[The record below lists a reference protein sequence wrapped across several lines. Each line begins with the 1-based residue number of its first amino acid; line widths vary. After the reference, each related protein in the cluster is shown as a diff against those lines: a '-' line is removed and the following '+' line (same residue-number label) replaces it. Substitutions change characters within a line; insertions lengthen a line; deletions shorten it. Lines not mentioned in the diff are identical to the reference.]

1 MKEKNLFSK
10 FKNGYA
16 FIPPSWRFSIATWL
30 GLRMFYAVWG
40 MIVVSLF
47 PLSVQNFEYQGISV
61 VPIFNL
67 ETSQAY
73 LYERQVG
80 EELLTFR
87 MLDNNT
93 IFDEQTGSHWLVSIG
108 AAFRGA
114 FTGYRLTRSNIPVEE
129 IFPYLGVQPYPY
141 SFLSIWQRFDTNW
154 YLSIAERGY
163 GAVSGDKYFP
173 PLYPAL
179 IRLVGFFTGDLFF
192 AGLLISHLAS
202 LLVIRLLY
210 NFFGEWLPPVISK
223 RAFLFFLIFPA
234 SYYLF
239 AAYSESLYFLF
250 VLSFLF
256 LSQKRAWILAGV
268 CVSLATLTRLHGVA
282 LLPVLLYAM
291 YMDKPFLQKRS
302 HWLGLFISGMGGV
315 LYIFL
320 RYVTGSDSVLPVAE
334 STWQF
339 RLAFPWEAFIHA
351 FRYLFSGRA
360 AVIDVINLILVIT
373 LIVLLLFGWKK
384 MPKIYSLYA
393 VFAFLSMLP
402 WINETQPFVSAVRY
416 SLSLFPVFGLLGIY
430 AQRKMVERFLVI
442 LFLLFMLY
450 FSAQFWLWGWVA

>member
-239 AAYSESLYFLF
+239 AAYS
-250 VLSFLF
+250 
-256 LSQKRAWILAGV
+256 
-268 CVSLATLTRLHGVA
+268 
-282 LLPVLLYAM
+282 
-291 YMDKPFLQKRS
+291 
-302 HWLGLFISGMGGV
+302 
-315 LYIFL
+315 
-320 RYVTGSDSVLPVAE
+320 
-334 STWQF
+334 
-339 RLAFPWEAFIHA
+339 
-351 FRYLFSGRA
+351 
-360 AVIDVINLILVIT
+360 
-373 LIVLLLFGWKK
+373 
-384 MPKIYSLYA
+384 
-393 VFAFLSMLP
+393 
-402 WINETQPFVSAVRY
+402 
-416 SLSLFPVFGLLGIY
+416 
-430 AQRKMVERFLVI
+430 
-442 LFLLFMLY
+442 
-450 FSAQFWLWGWVA
+450 

>member
-1 MKEKNLFSK
+1 M
-10 FKNGYA
+10 
-16 FIPPSWRFSIATWL
+16 
-30 GLRMFYAVWG
+30 
-40 MIVVSLF
+40 
-47 PLSVQNFEYQGISV
+47 
-61 VPIFNL
+61 
-67 ETSQAY
+67 
-73 LYERQVG
+73 
-80 EELLTFR
+80 
-87 MLDNNT
+87 
-93 IFDEQTGSHWLVSIG
+93 
-108 AAFRGA
+108 
-114 FTGYRLTRSNIPVEE
+114 
-129 IFPYLGVQPYPY
+129 
-141 SFLSIWQRFDTNW
+141 
-154 YLSIAERGY
+154 
-163 GAVSGDKYFP
+163 
-173 PLYPAL
+173 
-179 IRLVGFFTGDLFF
+179 
-192 AGLLISHLAS
+192 
-202 LLVIRLLY
+202 
-210 NFFGEWLPPVISK
+210 
-223 RAFLFFLIFPA
+223 
-234 SYYLF
+234 
-239 AAYSESLYFLF
+239 
-250 VLSFLF
+250 
-256 LSQKRAWILAGV
+256 AGV